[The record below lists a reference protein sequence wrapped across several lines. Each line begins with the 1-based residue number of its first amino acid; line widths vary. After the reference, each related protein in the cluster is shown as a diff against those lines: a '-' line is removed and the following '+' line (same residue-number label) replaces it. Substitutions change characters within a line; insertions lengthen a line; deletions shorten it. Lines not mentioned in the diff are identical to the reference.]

1 MLGMHPRDRFLRVVL
16 PVGAVAVLA
25 TMIVVGRT
33 VEPTRYALGYAPK
46 QPIPFSHRI
55 HAGVNRIP
63 CQYCH
68 TNATRSRDATVPA
81 VQTCM
86 NCHRDIVMPDSAI
99 FKRVVVARLASDKAL
114 DWKRVYNLPDYV
126 FFDHRAHV
134 RAGVRCQTCHGPVQ
148 TFEVQK
154 RVMDMRMGKCVDCH
168 RNPTPYLP
176 PDSPIKTAPTE
187 CSACHR

>member
-1 MLGMHPRDRFLRVVL
+1 MFRMHPRDRFLYVVV
-16 PVGAVAVLA
+16 PIGALAVL
-25 TMIVVGRT
+25 TTILLVGRT
-33 VEPTRYALGYAPK
+33 VEPPRYALGYAPK

-68 TNATRSRDATVPA
+68 TNADRSPDATIPA
-81 VQTCM
+81 VETCM
-86 NCHRDIVMPDSAI
+86 NCHRAIVMPDSAYI
-99 FKRVVVARLASDKAL
+99 QRDVVDLLKSGKAMR
-114 DWKRVYNLPDYV
+114 WKRVYLLPGYV

-134 RAGVRCQTCHGPVQ
+134 QAGIRCQSCHGAVQ
-148 TFEVQK
+148 TMDVVR

-168 RNPTPYLP
+168 RNPTRYLP
-176 PDSPIKTAPTE
+176 PGSPVKKGPTE